1 MRPGR
6 LLLLLAPPAAAAGRL
21 FVPARPA
28 VQPPAQDSA
37 LGWSHGPEPEWSQ
50 WVLSEG
56 LLPPGS
62 AFPGT
67 APLAKAPAAE
77 GTSLLFGASAVVV
90 SLAVGGAIGLLREN
104 RQKMIEADEADS
116 MIQLQMLSEK
126 QAHFENRQLAASL
139 DARINY
145 FAEKETSLLE
155 TRQMLLEADEANSA
169 QEMILLSEKLRL
181 EEGRQTRQAINTGI
195 QAAQDTVQDA
205 VRQGLTAGEVF
216 ARSLPGSL
224 PGVGF
229 FDPLGILDG
238 STVEKVQYYRDA
250 ELKHGRIGTIAA
262 IGILCSEAY
271 HPFGGVE
278 MNGVPAVFAFTQHNL
293 MLQTVMVAS
302 AVALASRPQKVP
314 NTERK
319 QTTEIWHV
327 RGGMLAAF
335 GMIAEEAITNTCIVC
350 G

>member
-1 MRPGR
+1 M
-6 LLLLLAPPAAAAGRL
+6 
-21 FVPARPA
+21 
-28 VQPPAQDSA
+28 
-37 LGWSHGPEPEWSQ
+37 
-50 WVLSEG
+50 LSEKQ
-56 LLPPGS
+56 
-62 AFPGT
+62 AHF
-67 APLAKAPAAE
+67 
-77 GTSLLFGASAVVV
+77 
-90 SLAVGGAIGLLREN
+90 EN
-104 RQKMIEADEADS
+104 RQLAASIDARINMIKADEADS

>member
-1 MRPGR
+1 
-6 LLLLLAPPAAAAGRL
+6 
-21 FVPARPA
+21 
-28 VQPPAQDSA
+28 
-37 LGWSHGPEPEWSQ
+37 
-50 WVLSEG
+50 
-56 LLPPGS
+56 
-62 AFPGT
+62 
-67 APLAKAPAAE
+67 
-77 GTSLLFGASAVVV
+77 
-90 SLAVGGAIGLLREN
+90 
-104 RQKMIEADEADS
+104 
-116 MIQLQMLSEK
+116 
-126 QAHFENRQLAASL
+126 
-139 DARINY
+139 
-145 FAEKETSLLE
+145 
-155 TRQMLLEADEANSA
+155 
-169 QEMILLSEKLRL
+169 MILLSEKLRL

>member
-1 MRPGR
+1 
-6 LLLLLAPPAAAAGRL
+6 
-21 FVPARPA
+21 
-28 VQPPAQDSA
+28 
-37 LGWSHGPEPEWSQ
+37 
-50 WVLSEG
+50 
-56 LLPPGS
+56 
-62 AFPGT
+62 
-67 APLAKAPAAE
+67 
-77 GTSLLFGASAVVV
+77 
-90 SLAVGGAIGLLREN
+90 
-104 RQKMIEADEADS
+104 MIEADEADS